1 MTFSEIKKLIKQ
13 GKTGMLPYFK
23 GYFKWS
29 YELDDVIFENGN
41 FKCKATDLQIQ
52 NRKDFYYIT

>member
-1 MTFSEIKKLIKQ
+1 MTYNEIFKLIKQ
-13 GKTGMLPYFK
+13 GKVGLLPNFK

-41 FKCKATDLQIQ
+41 FKCKATDL
-52 NRKDFYYIT
+52 